1 VVRANGGSYA
11 VVVSNGSGSVTSL
24 VATLTYLDTPPVA
37 NPSTYG
43 RPAGLPLNIL
53 VPGSLSTNWSDV
65 DGDPPALTG
74 GISST
79 NGASVSYD
87 STYVHYTN
95 ANDVADAI
103 DYTIGDGFGGI
114 AADQF
119 RCRDSRQRRWQCDAQ
134 LCRCFQ
140 LHVSSGKDG
149 RSDAA
154 GGLDGDQH
162 QHRGRRRLVAIH
174 RHPGNKLSAAILS
187 RGISAISRGHQF
199 EAKPRHGLTVR
210 LV

>member
-1 VVRANGGSYA
+1 MRANGGSYA

-37 NPSTYG
+37 NPSTYV

-103 DYTIGDGFGGI
+103 DYTIGEGFGGI
-114 AADQF
+114 AAGVISVVIGPPPTNSVAGTVVNGDGSVTLNF
-119 RCRDSRQRRWQCDAQ
+119 VG
-134 LCRCFQ
+134 
-140 LHVSSGKDG
+140 VSNYTYQVERTADLTPPAVWMAISTNTAGV
-149 RSDAA
+149 
-154 GGLDGDQH
+154 GGLW
-162 QHRGRRRLVAIH
+162 
-174 RHPGNKLSAAILS
+174 
-187 RGISAISRGHQF
+187 QF
-199 EAKPRHGLTVR
+199 TDTQATNYPQRFDRAVYLP
-210 LV
+210 